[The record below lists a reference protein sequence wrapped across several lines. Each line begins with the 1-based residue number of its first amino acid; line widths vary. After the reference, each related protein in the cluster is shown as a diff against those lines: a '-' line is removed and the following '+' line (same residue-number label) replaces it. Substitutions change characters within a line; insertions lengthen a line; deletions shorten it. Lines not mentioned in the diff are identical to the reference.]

1 MIAMGCLV
9 FALDLP
15 LVTNDRHG
23 STFLEYDLIHISSIS
38 RPYLVHISLIRYLA
52 HRLNELLLSHVR
64 ATLPALHQKVSG
76 SLSSARAE
84 LRDFGDERLEGRS
97 HQGAFVLQMI
107 HKFCTNYSEALD
119 GTSVM
124 VQDAARGSGE
134 LLGGAKINDV
144 FRTQFHEAMRS
155 VDACYG
161 LSEADIARAIRQA
174 TGTRTPLFVPEGAF
188 ESLARQQIQ
197 LLRPHCLKAVELV
210 LAEMVRLLPACLP
223 PPVSRYAAL
232 QLRIQA
238 CGERSLSRREQKAA
252 EMVSSPRWHCAPVC
266 L

>member
-1 MIAMGCLV
+1 
-9 FALDLP
+9 
-15 LVTNDRHG
+15 
-23 STFLEYDLIHISSIS
+23 
-38 RPYLVHISLIRYLA
+38 
-52 HRLNELLLSHVR
+52 
-64 ATLPALHQKVSG
+64 
-76 SLSSARAE
+76 
-84 LRDFGDERLEGRS
+84 
-97 HQGAFVLQMI
+97 
-107 HKFCTNYSEALD
+107 
-119 GTSVM
+119 M

-144 FRTQFHEAMRS
+144 FRTQFHEAVQS
-155 VDACYG
+155 VDACSG

-223 PPVSRYAAL
+223 PPVSRYVAL

-252 EMVSSPRWHCAPVC
+252 EMVSSPMEFI
-266 L
+266 

>member
-1 MIAMGCLV
+1 MPWICRWLPTIAM
-9 FALDLP
+9 
-15 LVTNDRHG
+15 DRY
-23 STFLEYDLIHISSIS
+23 SLIMISLIS
-38 RPYLVHISLIRYLA
+38 RPYLVHISLIRYRA

-144 FRTQFHEAMRS
+144 FRTQFHHAMQSVEA
-155 VDACYG
+155 CTG

-252 EMVSSPRWHCAPVC
+252 EMVSSPMALHLGGSECRGVPRSAS